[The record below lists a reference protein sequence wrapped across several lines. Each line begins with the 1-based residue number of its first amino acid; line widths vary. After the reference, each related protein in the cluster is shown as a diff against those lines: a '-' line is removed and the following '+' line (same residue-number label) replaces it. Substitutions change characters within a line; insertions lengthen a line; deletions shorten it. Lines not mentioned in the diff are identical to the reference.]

1 MIPLTPSRPQLAAA
15 PPAVGTA
22 PYALMADF
30 GREQLAA
37 TLEASAN
44 VLRGLEAVRAIQ
56 QRASQA
62 GSARHR
68 AAARQLRSA
77 SDPVQLVT
85 AAAGLWQGDLEAA
98 FRAWQECASAVL
110 EVQAEALESV
120 FSHTFDAESALAAAS
135 AMDALDVA
143 PRAKPRVRHASR
155 RASSRR

>member
-1 MIPLTPSRPQLAAA
+1 MNTLTARRPQAAA
-15 PPAVGTA
+15 ASPAAATT

-37 TLEASAN
+37 TLEASAH

-62 GSARHR
+62 SSARR
-68 AAARQLRSA
+68 SAAARQLRSA
-77 SDPVQLVT
+77 TDPVQLVT
-85 AAAGLWQGDLEAA
+85 TAAGLCQGDLEAA
-98 FRAWQECASAVL
+98 FHVWQGCASAML

-143 PRAKPRVRHASR
+143 PRARPRVRPESR